1 MLPAKLPF
9 ESAVL
14 QFNGTI
20 FPCLLTCPSH
30 IFTNPEPKIF
40 LIFLQIHK
48 YLIEVFDKDQNRKKK
63 SYTTVYFSR
72 KRVPL
77 KTARKISWKKF
88 VDSGFVTTCD
98 DEHIISGQ
106 LNIIAYYC
114 FLWFFLKRRSSK
126 RSWKKAFLK

>member
-48 YLIEVFDKDQNRKKK
+48 YLIEVFDKDQNRKKN
-63 SYTTVYFSR
+63 
-72 KRVPL
+72 P
-77 KTARKISWKKF
+77 I
-88 VDSGFVTTCD
+88 
-98 DEHIISGQ
+98 Q
-106 LNIIAYYC
+106 LFILAEKE
-114 FLWFFLKRRSSK
+114 FP
-126 RSWKKAFLK
+126 